1 MKILLK
7 FVLQGFFFNMR
18 GIRIWFIQEEN
29 MFETLI
35 VLKENFETE
44 AK

>member
-1 MKILLK
+1 VKILLK
-7 FVLQGFFFNMR
+7 FVLQVFFFNMR

>member
-1 MKILLK
+1 
-7 FVLQGFFFNMR
+7 MR

-29 MFETLI
+29 IFETLI

>member
-1 MKILLK
+1 MK
-7 FVLQGFFFNMR
+7 
-18 GIRIWFIQEEN
+18 GIRIWFIQDEN
-29 MFETLI
+29 MFKTLI

>member
-7 FVLQGFFFNMR
+7 FVLQFFFFNMR

-29 MFETLI
+29 IFETLI